1 MTFSLN
7 VLFGLTAFLYLAG
20 TSAYVAYF
28 YLRQGGKVAT
38 ATAMLAFGLH
48 TLTLGLLIFH
58 LRHPPLYSGFEAL
71 FSLAWVVMLNYL
83 LFEFLTGLRVAGA
96 FLLPLTLL
104 FLVYA
109 GVLPRPWEAAGVPL
123 ASYWVL
129 VHSLVAL
136 AGYGAF
142 TLAFAAAVMY
152 LLQERKLRRKD
163 FHLFYQRLPSLDTL
177 DSLAYRFVLY
187 GFPLLSLGIL
197 VGSLWARQ
205 AWGLPFLREP
215 KELFSLLLWLV
226 YGGYLV
232 ARILLGW
239 RGKRA
244 AYLLVGGFGLLVFN
258 FFVVNLFL
266 SRRHV
271 F

>member
-1 MTFSLN
+1 VTSSLN
-7 VLFGLTAFLYLAG
+7 FLFGLTAFLYLVS
-20 TSAYVAYF
+20 TSAYVAHF
-28 YLRQGGKVAT
+28 YLRQGGKAAT
-38 ATAMLAFGLH
+38 ATGLLAFGCH
-48 TLTLGLLIFH
+48 TLTLGLLVFH

-83 LFEFLTGLRVAGA
+83 LFELLTGLRVAGA
-96 FLLPLTLL
+96 FLLPLTLF
-104 FLVYA
+104 FLIYA

-136 AGYGAF
+136 AGYGAL

-187 GFPLLSLGIL
+187 GFPLLSLGI
-197 VGSLWARQ
+197 VIGSLWARQ

-215 KELFSLLLWLV
+215 KELFSVLLWLV
-226 YGGYLV
+226 YAAYLG
-232 ARILLGW
+232 ARVLLGW
-239 RGKRA
+239 RGRRA

>member
-1 MTFSLN
+1 MTSYLDF
-7 VLFGLTAFLYLAG
+7 LFGLTAFLYLLG
-20 TSAYVAYF
+20 TSAYIAYF
-28 YLRQGGKVAT
+28 YLRQGGRLVTVMAL
-38 ATAMLAFGLH
+38 AAFGFH
-48 TLTLGLLIFH
+48 TLTLVLLVFH

-83 LFEFLTGLRVAGA
+83 LFEFLTGLKVAGA
-96 FLLPLTLL
+96 FLLPLALL
-104 FLVYA
+104 FFVYA

-142 TLAFAAAVMY
+142 TLAFVAAVMY
-152 LLQERKLRRKD
+152 LLQEKKLRRKD

-187 GFPLLSLGIL
+187 GFPLLSLGIAI
-197 VGSLWARQ
+197 GSLWARQ

-215 KELFSLLLWLV
+215 KELFSILLWLV
-226 YGGYLV
+226 YACYLL
-232 ARILLGW
+232 ARVLLGW